1 MTEARRGPLNHTLA
15 EVDGRPTIGCITPI
29 NPTPTRPKTSILS
42 PSQREVVEALE
53 SVRAPATALRLVE
66 VLAARGIAHDR
77 HTVGHCLSALA
88 VHGLTRVVDY
98 LPSRSGRGTRQILW
112 ARTETPIPA
121 ATRRSV
127 IVERLEAI
135 LRERG
140 PMAVKPLAA
149 LAHIKPVRLVR
160 IAKTMPNLWLMRDGW
175 TEARPIA
182 QDIPKGG
189 RLLLCLDTQAD
200 QAPAAFE
207 AHAEQVRA
215 LVVEGVRRHR
225 ANRPP
230 NPKAE
235 KPERTKP
242 TPKPKPIKPPKP
254 RPEPKPKPVLEP
266 KPKVEKPKVQAPKPA
281 PSPDP
286 FKPTAAQAAPQP
298 RALLTPDMT
307 TGERIER
314 IRAHF
319 ARALPRLRR
328 DGSVTHLHL
337 RDGQLR
343 HRARD

>member
-1 MTEARRGPLNHTLA
+1 MTEVRRGPLNHTLA
-15 EVDGRPTIGCITPI
+15 EVGGRPTLGCITQI
-29 NPTPTRPKTSILS
+29 NPTPARPKTFILS

-112 ARTETPIPA
+112 ARTATPIPA

-127 IVERLEAI
+127 IAERLEAI
-135 LRERG
+135 LSERG

-160 IAKTMPNLWLMRDGW
+160 IAKTMPNVWLMRDGW

-200 QAPAAFE
+200 QAPVAFE

-230 NPKAE
+230 NPK
-235 KPERTKP
+235 
-242 TPKPKPIKPPKP
+242 P

-266 KPKVEKPKVQAPKPA
+266 KPKAEKPKTEKPPKVQAPKPV
-281 PSPDP
+281 PCPDLP
-286 FKPTAAQAAPQP
+286 QPTPAQAPQP

-328 DGSVTHLHL
+328 DGSINHLHL

>member
-1 MTEARRGPLNHTLA
+1 MTEVRRGPLNHTLA
-15 EVDGRPTIGCITPI
+15 EVDGRPTLGCIIQI
-29 NPTPTRPKTSILS
+29 NPTPARPKTSILS

-66 VLAARGIAHDR
+66 VLAARGITHDR

-112 ARTETPIPA
+112 ARTATPIPA

-127 IVERLEAI
+127 IAERLEAI

-160 IAKTMPNLWLMRDGW
+160 IAKTMPNVWLMRDGW

-207 AHAEQVRA
+207 AHVEQVRA

-230 NPKAE
+230 NPKTE
-235 KPERTKP
+235 KPERAKP
-242 TPKPKPIKPPKP
+242 TPKP
-254 RPEPKPKPVLEP
+254 RPEPKPKPALEP
-266 KPKVEKPKVQAPKPA
+266 KPKAEKPPQAPAPVLPKP
-281 PSPDP
+281 PRSPDLP
-286 FKPTAAQAAPQP
+286 KPTHTQGAPQP

-328 DGSVTHLHL
+328 DGLINHLHL